1 MKRFSRFDVL
11 CFIFISLNSLLFLV
25 SCSNHSNKT
34 EAEKEQINRL
44 DTSIVV
50 SSLITDFLPNNVK
63 KHNDVSQFLNS
74 YVEVGDKFYSHFYE
88 NLNNQAKLEENVS
101 DMNEANNEGDDVVK
115 IFKSTR
121 KSFKELKNTTKG
133 AIKSVWA
140 AKDLLTLEEK
150 RSELINKYSTTVVDS
165 FQFAE
170 KAVDKYLYYSYVN
183 PYQEEMKKIKSF
195 NSIRSMPTTFTSDQ
209 IKELNIDKTLEN
221 FIELQKSG
229 NEIRKV
235 LVFNKI
241 SGKEYS
247 DLIKFQ
253 IDEISAFWESNSSD
267 YENGTKL
274 FQTFSSKLVDFKADL
289 KEKKRFSI

>member
-1 MKRFSRFDVL
+1 
-11 CFIFISLNSLLFLV
+11 
-25 SCSNHSNKT
+25 
-34 EAEKEQINRL
+34 
-44 DTSIVV
+44 
-50 SSLITDFLPNNVK
+50 
-63 KHNDVSQFLNS
+63 
-74 YVEVGDKFYSHFYE
+74 
-88 NLNNQAKLEENVS
+88 
-101 DMNEANNEGDDVVK
+101 
-115 IFKSTR
+115 
-121 KSFKELKNTTKG
+121 
-133 AIKSVWA
+133 
-140 AKDLLTLEEK
+140 
-150 RSELINKYSTTVVDS
+150 
-165 FQFAE
+165 
-170 KAVDKYLYYSYVN
+170 
-183 PYQEEMKKIKSF
+183 
-195 NSIRSMPTTFTSDQ
+195 MPTTFTSDQ

-289 KEKKRFSI
+289 KEKKDFLSNNRNDWNETTVSDLETVISRYNDAVKNELEDLNINELPEIDWTIFKDNN